1 MIIINTSF
9 HFDDDVENDF
19 IEYMLNIFIPV
30 STKSGLLTSPRLAQ
44 VFANDDDKG
53 LSYTIEFTT
62 KDLYSLDKWRKEE
75 CGPIYKNLTNH
86 FREKIIGFQTVLQTI
101 DY

>member
-1 MIIINTSF
+1 MIIINTTF
-9 HFDDDVENDF
+9 NFDDDVENAF
-19 IEYMLNIFIPV
+19 KEYMLNIFIPV

-44 VFANDDDKG
+44 VFANEDDIG
-53 LSYTIEFTT
+53 LSYAIEFTT
-62 KDLYSLDKWRKEE
+62 KDLFTLDRWRKEE

-86 FREKIIGFQTVLQTI
+86 FREKIIGFQTVMQTI